1 MHKLGFYIQNSTVEF
16 LREALGKVKPPV
28 ILYHIEGGRGLLE
41 EIRRELAP
49 DAFIIGRW
57 FVEVSTQDAWLDS
70 PDPAARGREL
80 ADKIIGYDFEF
91 TFQKGT
97 NGRRL
102 VDAWMS
108 LNEAPFGPASFAPS
122 DTAKKALF
130 EQRARA
136 CDRLQVAFWE
146 RLQSRGLEAVAFNFA
161 AGNYIRPEHY
171 LNYFEET
178 LKRYKYLGFHEYG
191 WPSLKPGGG
200 VSSGA
205 LLYRTCMEGIR
216 AKYGEQHEVII
227 TEAGLARSNMYPA
240 DGNIG
245 WLNHK
250 ETLSQDRYWESLNWY
265 HSELCKDSYAKGAC
279 LYQVGHGG
287 NWDTFRHLG
296 KDNQGAP
303 ILLMDKIAQL
313 TCGAP
318 PPPPPSVESLCQRVR
333 AIKDTLAPVSQ
344 ISDDFATQVAR
355 LVQLLPVPLQPGVRI
370 SAATQ
375 VTDLSARVGRLEAAW
390 SGYAT
395 RPGVTAA
402 EAAAVK
408 QTLATL
414 RNDFDK
420 VKSAANKVTIAAAQA
435 DDVRAALAMLA
446 ADARSL
452 APTIQKAKE
461 LWKTALALEPR
472 VCGSQQPAM
481 QDLRGKLPQHPT
493 LRYPP
498 RATAQ
503 IKRVVVHHTVTAPD
517 VAPDRIAQS
526 QVNGG
531 KPGVTYHFLVA
542 GNGTIYWTQSLE
554 TVTDQTLQPT
564 INAEAVGVAL
574 AGNFTSVAPPDEQLA
589 AASQL
594 IAWLLNALTLPTG
607 AVAGRSEFDKT
618 VGSPGAQWMSGAKYR
633 DRLLEAVKVLSP

>member
-16 LREALGKVKPPV
+16 LREALSKAKPPV
-28 ILYHIEGGRGLLE
+28 ILYHIEGGRGMLE
-41 EIRRELAP
+41 DIRRGLAP
-49 DAFIIGRW
+49 DAFVIGRW
-57 FVEVSTQDAWLDS
+57 FVDVSTQDAWLDS

-91 TFQKGT
+91 AFQKGA

-130 EQRARA
+130 EKRARA
-136 CDRLQVAFWE
+136 CDQFQAAFWE
-146 RLQSRGLEAVAFNFA
+146 RLQSRGLDAVAFSFA

-171 LNYFEET
+171 LNYFGET
-178 LKRYKYLGFHEYG
+178 LKRYTYLGFHEYG

-200 VSSGA
+200 VSTGA

-216 AKYGEQHEVII
+216 AEYGDQHQVII
-227 TEAGLARSNMYPA
+227 TEAGLARGYMYPA
-240 DGNIG
+240 DGDIG

-265 HSELCKDSYAKGAC
+265 HTELCKDDYVKGAC

-287 NWDTFRHLG
+287 DWDTFRHLG
-296 KDNQGAP
+296 KDNQGNP

-313 TCGAP
+313 DCGTP
-318 PPPPPSVESLCQRVR
+318 PPPPDDLCKRVR
-333 AIKDTLAPVSQ
+333 AVKEKLAPVAQ
-344 ISDDFATQVAR
+344 IPDDFTTQVER
-355 LVQLLPVPLQPGVRI
+355 LVQLLTVPPQPGVRI

-375 VTDLSARVGRLEAAW
+375 ITDLIARVGRLEAAW
-390 SGYAT
+390 PGYAT

-402 EAAAVK
+402 DAAAVK

-414 RNDFDK
+414 RSDLDK
-420 VKSAANKVTIAAAQA
+420 VKPAANQVTIAAAQA
-435 DDVRAALAMLA
+435 DDVRAALAVLA

-461 LWKTALALEPR
+461 LWKKALDLEPQ
-472 VCGSQQPAM
+472 VCGTQQPAM

-493 LRYPP
+493 LRYPT

-503 IKRVVVHHTVTAPD
+503 IKRVLMHHTVTASD
-517 VAPDRIAQS
+517 IAPDRIAQS
-526 QVNGG
+526 QANGG
-531 KPGVTYHFLVA
+531 KPGITYHFLIA
-542 GNGTIYWTQSLE
+542 GNGTIYWTQPLE
-554 TVTDQTLQPT
+554 SVTDQTLQPT

-574 AGNFTSVAPPDEQLA
+574 AGNFTSVAPSDEQIA
-589 AASQL
+589 AAGQL
-594 IAWLLNALTLPTG
+594 IAWLLNTHTLPIG

-633 DRLLEAVKVLSP
+633 DRLLEAVGKGSG